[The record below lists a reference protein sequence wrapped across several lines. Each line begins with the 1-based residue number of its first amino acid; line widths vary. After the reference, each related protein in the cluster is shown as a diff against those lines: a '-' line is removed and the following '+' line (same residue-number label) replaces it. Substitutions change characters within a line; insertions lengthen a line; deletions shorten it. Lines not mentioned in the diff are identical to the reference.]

1 MPGQLTR
8 KAIASQP
15 EWLQQV
21 PERVG
26 DRRLPE
32 GARVLFTGCGTSFHA
47 ALACGP
53 AAQALEV
60 VLGNAPESDVLVAIS
75 HEGGTALTLEAIRS
89 FEGETWLITGAAE
102 SAIAKAADNVVVA
115 TPAIEESYCHTV
127 SYTCAVAAGRAL
139 RGEDVSGLAAEV
151 FRELDAEP
159 LGVSEHNRFV
169 VAGAGRDAATVLEA
183 VLKLREGAHV
193 AAEAHH
199 TEQLLHG
206 HLAAIDPSVRCFV
219 LEGEGRAA
227 ERAVDAMLALGELGC
242 DALLVPTTHPVVDI
256 VRFQQLT
263 CDLAEARGVDPDM
276 IRWDEEPWN
285 RARKRKTS
293 WPIRKPVDEA
303 KRLPALVDRAALVV
317 DEPVREPDLLHRLEG
332 EIAVDLRRFLRPSDP
347 QAVRGVE
354 PRLQRVEAPFE
365 IPARR
370 REEDDD
376 PGARLRPELLGERRA
391 GVVLTRGH
399 AKPRI
404 ALPLDPQQVR
414 QRRPCGRA
422 RARRARSRRAAGTSG
437 RRRAPCAR

>member
-8 KAIASQP
+8 KAIAAQP

-21 PERVG
+21 PERVR

-89 FEGETWLITGAAE
+89 FDGETWLITGAEE
-102 SAIAKAADNVVVA
+102 SAIAQATDNVVVA

-127 SYTCAVAAGRAL
+127 SYTCAVAVGRAL
-139 RGEDVSGLAAEV
+139 RGEDVSALAADV
-151 FRELDAEP
+151 FRELDAKP
-159 LGVSEHNRFV
+159 IGASEHDRYV

-193 AAEAHH
+193 AAEAHQ

-206 HLAAIDPSVRCFV
+206 HLAALDSSVRCFV

-227 ERAVDAMLALGELGC
+227 ERAVDAMRALGELGC

-256 VRFQQLT
+256 VRFQLLT

-276 IRWDEEPWN
+276 IRWDEEPWD
-285 RARKRKTS
+285 RARKAQ
-293 WPIRKPVDEA
+293 DFMA
-303 KRLPALVDRAALVV
+303 
-317 DEPVREPDLLHRLEG
+317 DL
-332 EIAVDLRRFLRPSDP
+332 
-347 QAVRGVE
+347 
-354 PRLQRVEAPFE
+354 
-365 IPARR
+365 
-370 REEDDD
+370 
-376 PGARLRPELLGERRA
+376 
-391 GVVLTRGH
+391 
-399 AKPRI
+399 
-404 ALPLDPQQVR
+404 
-414 QRRPCGRA
+414 
-422 RARRARSRRAAGTSG
+422 
-437 RRRAPCAR
+437 